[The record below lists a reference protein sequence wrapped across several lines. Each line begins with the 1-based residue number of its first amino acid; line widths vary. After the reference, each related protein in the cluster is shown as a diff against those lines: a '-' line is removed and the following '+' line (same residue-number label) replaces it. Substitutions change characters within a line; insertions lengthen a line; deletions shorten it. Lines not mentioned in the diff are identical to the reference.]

1 MWEQA
6 EGSELGKIEAA
17 PCINAQ
23 GASKK
28 DRADLSYNLLTNS
41 ALELG
46 HCLGMW
52 ADIFK
57 HAAKPGKAGHDQ
69 HEKCH
74 TAFLPFCVAFS

>member
-1 MWEQA
+1 MREQA
-6 EGSELGKIEAA
+6 EGSELGKIETAS
-17 PCINAQ
+17 CINAQ
-23 GASKK
+23 VTSKQG
-28 DRADLSYNLLTNS
+28 RADLSYNSLINS

-57 HAAKPGKAGHDQ
+57 HAATPRKVGHDQ
-69 HEKCH
+69 GKKCH